1 MACSLGAPALEKADS
16 PLLTNTDTTTTGT
29 SLEQFAG
36 QRVDIVT
43 MYLMNE

>member
-29 SLEQFAG
+29 TLEQLAG
-36 QRVDIVT
+36 QSAYIVA
-43 MYLMNE
+43 M